1 MRRLR
6 KYDVRQL
13 KRDAMALASPIS
25 LTEGDFRN
33 AMQEGV
39 HSLAM
44 KLTVEPGKLVASVNR
59 AVRQFRQTHPGARVK
74 TFIFHLSAPEDFPMR
89 AMNGLYQAIR
99 TMNWVAVKYGIAKL
113 PDSGK
118 ATARLFFF
126 YK

>member
-1 MRRLR
+1 
-6 KYDVRQL
+6 
-13 KRDAMALASPIS
+13 MALASPIS

>member
-13 KRDAMALASPIS
+13 KRDAIALTSRIS

-33 AMQEGV
+33 AMQGGEQ
-39 HSLAM
+39 SLAM
-44 KLTVEPGKLVASVNR
+44 KLTVDPGKLPAEVCR

-74 TFIFHLSAPEDFPMR
+74 TFIFHLNVPEEFPMR

-99 TMNWVAVKYGIAKL
+99 SMNWVAVKYGIAQL
-113 PDSGK
+113 PGGGK